1 MIIVYTT
8 QFKKDYKR
16 ISKQNKKL
24 DKLKFIIGKILSDKK
39 LEPKYKDHQL
49 IGYLKGY
56 RDCHIES
63 DWLLIYKI
71 TGDKLILERTG
82 SHSELFRK

>member
-1 MIIVYTT
+1 LKIVYTT
-8 QFKKDYKR
+8 QFKKDYKK
-16 ISKQNKKL
+16 IMKQNKEPG
-24 DKLKFIIGKILSDKK
+24 KLKIVVKKLVVGTK

-49 IGYLKGY
+49 IGYFKGY

-71 TGDKLILERTG
+71 TANRLILERTG
-82 SHSELFRK
+82 SHSELFKK